1 MEKNF
6 KKLLVWQR
14 ADELCRQIYMITK
27 QFPKDELYGLTSQIR
42 RAAVSVPTNIVEG
55 SARRNRNEFK
65 QFLNIAIGSLAETEY
80 LLELSVKLGYLSQ
93 DEYNL
98 TASLRHE
105 TGAMLFK
112 LYQAF
117 T

>member
-1 MEKNF
+1 
-6 KKLLVWQR
+6 LP
-14 ADELCRQIYMITK
+14 D
-27 QFPKDELYGLTSQIR
+27 
-42 RAAVSVPTNIVEG
+42 VSVPTNIVEG

-80 LLELSVKLGYLSQ
+80 LLELSMKLEYLSQ
-93 DEYNL
+93 TEYD
-98 TASLRHE
+98 TIETIRHE

-112 LYQAF
+112 LHQAF